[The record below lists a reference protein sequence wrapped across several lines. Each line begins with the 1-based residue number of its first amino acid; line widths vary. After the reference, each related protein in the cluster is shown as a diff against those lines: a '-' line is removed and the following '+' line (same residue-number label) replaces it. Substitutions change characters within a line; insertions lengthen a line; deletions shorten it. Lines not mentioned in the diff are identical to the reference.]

1 VVERINY
8 FGTSNLSGSDNPES
22 AWWGDDKFT
31 NFDSP
36 IHTITGDLIPDEAN
50 KNKLWFNMYLI
61 PKKEGQDIKKITF
74 PEAMNMY
81 NTDGTINMQLD
92 NLPMGVNSTVINQLI
107 KQR

>member
-1 VVERINY
+1 
-8 FGTSNLSGSDNPES
+8 
-22 AWWGDDKFT
+22 
-31 NFDSP
+31 
-36 IHTITGDLIPDEAN
+36 
-50 KNKLWFNMYLI
+50 MYLI